1 MQWHKTAVSWFG
13 TAAQKNKAGSQPKT
27 LQQCMVTAHLYAEW
41 NFIGKD
47 GGAQG
52 CCQLLWHGST
62 EEQGRQL
69 TLNTAAVH
77 WCMVTASLYAG
88 LAQQQ
93 RRTRQAVNPKHCSS
107 ALVYGDCTPF
117 QGRQLTLNTAAVH
130 LCLVSA
136 HLFAVSIFIGVNAVA
151 QGCCQLVWHSSTEEQ
166 GRQSTQNIA
175 AVHWCMVT
183 AHLYA
188 EWIFIGVNAV
198 AQGCCQLVWHSN
210 REEQGRQLTLN
221 TAVHWCLGLHTCM
234 QSGTS

>member
-1 MQWHKTAVSWFG
+1 MLVWHSSREEQGRQLTQN
-13 TAAQKNKAGSQPKT
+13 TAAVHW
-27 LQQCMVTAHLYAEW
+27 CMVTANLFAVSIFIGVNAVAQGCCQLVWHSSTEEQGRQLTLNTAAVHWCMVTANLYAEW

-130 LCLVSA
+130 LFLVSA

-151 QGCCQLVWHSSTEEQ
+151 QDCCQLVWHSSTEEQ

-175 AVHWCMVT
+175 AVYGDCTSVCRV
-183 AHLYA
+183 
-188 EWIFIGVNAV
+188 E
-198 AQGCCQLVWHSN
+198 
-210 REEQGRQLTLN
+210 
-221 TAVHWCLGLHTCM
+221 LHR
-234 QSGTS
+234 